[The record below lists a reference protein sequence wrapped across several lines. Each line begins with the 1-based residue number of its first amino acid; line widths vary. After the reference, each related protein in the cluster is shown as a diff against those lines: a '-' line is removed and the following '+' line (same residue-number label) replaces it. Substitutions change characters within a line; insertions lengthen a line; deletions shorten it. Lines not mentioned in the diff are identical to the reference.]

1 MIYFY
6 FLIIKYE
13 ELQEDLETIFTIS
26 HESGVSFL
34 AFVYVEN
41 EDITKIPKN
50 KLEGIISIIFVNSPE
65 DIINYLSQKL
75 NFHNPIQ
82 GPELE
87 EIGDFLNIKIPKIT
101 FEQNDEDIYQNGC
114 FELAET
120 FDINLIKNNFIY
132 KVGDRINYKTE
143 FCKYVYYI

>member
-1 MIYFY
+1 M
-6 FLIIKYE
+6 
-13 ELQEDLETIFTIS
+13 
-26 HESGVSFL
+26 
-34 AFVYVEN
+34 
-41 EDITKIPKN
+41 
-50 KLEGIISIIFVNSPE
+50 
-65 DIINYLSQKL
+65 

-132 KVGDRINYKTE
+132 KVGDRINDKAE
-143 FCKYVYYI
+143 FCKYIYYIYKEHNALDLFIKQNCIYFGWNLYPELIDSNICYIKKFLYMYCREEKE